1 VIATGVPKMPN
12 GSGMR
17 FAQFF
22 HRRNKDASFDSIC
35 GLCFLTVALAEAE
48 PELHLRELAHQC
60 EKRQIHLVKP
70 RPKAR

>member
-1 VIATGVPKMPN
+1 MPN
-12 GSGMR
+12 ASGMR

-35 GLCFLTVALAEAE
+35 GLCFSTVATAEAE
-48 PELHLRELAHQC
+48 PDLHLRELAHQC

-70 RPKAR
+70 RLKTR